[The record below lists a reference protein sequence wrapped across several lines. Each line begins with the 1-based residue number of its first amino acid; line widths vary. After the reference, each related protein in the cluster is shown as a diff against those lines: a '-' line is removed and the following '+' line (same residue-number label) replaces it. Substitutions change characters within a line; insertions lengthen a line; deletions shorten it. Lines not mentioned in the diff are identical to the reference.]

1 MLHLIKVGVQGTQC
15 ALVSK
20 VSGKAG
26 YALGLAIGIAILAI
40 VVVLSDPAAVAWR
53 IAKAKLVYVA
63 LACFLDFVSIVFY
76 SLAWV
81 LAARAV
87 GVDAGLADGLV
98 ASILG
103 LFADKLVASASASGE
118 IVRLAYIKS
127 RNSEVS
133 YADLL
138 ATIMVHRFLYNVAFI
153 ALLAIASTDLAL
165 RGSLPHILAFLVAL
179 AVASTLIASYVT
191 LKPETLKGVARATG
205 SFAERIAA
213 RFFSGRELNLAVKAE
228 ELVEGISISVKKAAG
243 RKAYMLLAAL
253 LMLAQWVA
261 GAFEFGVL
269 FTAIG
274 QKVSFWVSL
283 VIFPLHCFLTAL
295 PVGLPAAVGVT
306 EAGTLLGLVAFGVDR
321 SSAMAVTLLVR
332 FVEVWFET
340 LLGVTV
346 ATFVGVFQYE
356 AQVFEWIRK
365 LASSGGSGG
374 QNRS

>member
-1 MLHLIKVGVQGTQC
+1 MPR
-15 ALVSK
+15 

-26 YALGLAIGIAILAI
+26 YMLGLVIGIAILAI
-40 VVVLSDPAAVAWR
+40 IVILSDPATVAWR

-63 LACFLDFVSIVFY
+63 LACIFDFASIIFY

-87 GVDAGLADGLV
+87 EVGINLTDGLI

-127 RNSEVS
+127 RNSEVN
-133 YADLL
+133 YTDLL
-138 ATIMVHRFLYNVAFI
+138 ATIMIHRFLYNIAFI
-153 ALLAIASTDLAL
+153 ALLAIASTDLVL
-165 RGSLPHILAFLVAL
+165 RGDLPHMLIFLVILAII
-179 AVASTLIASYVT
+179 STLIASYLT

-205 SFAERIAA
+205 SFAERIAV
-213 RFFSGRELNLAVKAE
+213 RFLSERKLNLAAKAE
-228 ELVEGISISVKKAAG
+228 ELVEGLSISVKKAAG
-243 RKAYMLLAAL
+243 RKIYMSLAAM
-253 LMLAQWVA
+253 LMLAQWIA
-261 GAFEFGVL
+261 GAFEFSVL

-274 QKVSFWVSL
+274 QGISFWVSL

-306 EAGTLLGLVAFGVDR
+306 EAGTLLGLIAFGVDR
-321 SSAMAVTLLVR
+321 PSAMAVTLLVR

-346 ATFVGVFQYE
+346 ATLVGVFQYE
-356 AQVFEWIRK
+356 ARVFEWIRR
-365 LASSGGSGG
+365 LTSSGDSSG
-374 QNRS
+374 